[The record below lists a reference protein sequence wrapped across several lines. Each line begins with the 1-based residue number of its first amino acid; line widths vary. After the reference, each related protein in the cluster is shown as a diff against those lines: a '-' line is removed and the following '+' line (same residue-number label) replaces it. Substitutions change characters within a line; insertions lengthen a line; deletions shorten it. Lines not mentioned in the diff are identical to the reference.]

1 MTSRIEPHRC
11 EDTCGSDH
19 LLIGLPVVVFF
30 VIINSFFFFFA
41 ACRNWRHLIVRSVG
55 MQCVVDVLQQ
65 HSLYLQSLF
74 KPLASLDASE
84 I

>member
-30 VIINSFFFFFA
+30 VIINSFFA
-41 ACRNWRHLIVRSVG
+41 ACRNWRHLIVRSMG

-74 KPLASLDASE
+74 KPFASLDASE